1 MRTYFALVAKKRF
14 LCFVPA
20 LLAVTLILGFFRAS
34 LGSSEGKSGPN
45 PILHS
50 LRGRVIDLD
59 GQPLSRTKVRLTSS
73 QAVLIGSQTLGY
85 EGSFAFED
93 LPAGTY
99 LLTLEREGAATVV
112 RTIEIKSYPTA
123 KVVFLEIRLDQ
134 ESAASVREI
143 VTDFSRQ
150 DPSKR
155 LETPTRVSKKAQRAF
170 EMAVEASERGSRTK
184 AIEYLEK
191 ATREQPDYFEA
202 YNNLGVQ
209 HQKLRQWPQAIQ
221 AFRRAIELRRDSAK
235 PYLNLGLVYWEQE
248 EIESAIECFESAR
261 KLDDSSLLA
270 HQALGQL
277 HFRKQN
283 YVKAQEH
290 LEIATRLNPRE
301 ARAAF
306 LLLAELEIL
315 SQNPGRAKEYL
326 EVMLQ
331 YFPSDPEALKLQQTL
346 KEGPKP

>member
-1 MRTYFALVAKKRF
+1 VLIATKNRCVCL
-14 LCFVPA
+14 VPA
-20 LLAVTLILGFFRAS
+20 LPAVALILGFFTGSPRSS
-34 LGSSEGKSGPN
+34 LRSEGQSGSN
-45 PILHS
+45 SILHS
-50 LRGRVIDLD
+50 VRGRVINLD
-59 GQPLSRTKVRLTSS
+59 GQPLSWTKVQLTSS
-73 QAVLIGSQTLGY
+73 QAALIGSQTPGY
-85 EGSFAFED
+85 EGSFAFEE
-93 LPAGTY
+93 LPAGAY
-99 LLTLEREGAATVV
+99 LLTLEREGAATIV

-123 KVVFLEIRLDQ
+123 KTIFLEIRLDR

-155 LETPTRVSKKAQRAF
+155 VETPTRVTKKAQRAF
-170 EMAVEASERGSRTK
+170 QLAAEESEKGNRTK

-191 ATREQPDYFEA
+191 AIREQPDYFEA

-235 PYLNLGLVYWEQE
+235 PYLNLGLAYWEQE

-301 ARAAF
+301 ARSAF
-306 LLLAELEIL
+306 LLLAQLEIL
-315 SQNPGRAKEYL
+315 SENRGRAKEYL

-346 KEGPKP
+346 TQGPEP